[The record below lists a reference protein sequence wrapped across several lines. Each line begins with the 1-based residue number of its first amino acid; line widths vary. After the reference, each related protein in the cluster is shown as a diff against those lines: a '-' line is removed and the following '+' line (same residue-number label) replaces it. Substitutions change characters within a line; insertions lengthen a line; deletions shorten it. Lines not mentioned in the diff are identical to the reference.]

1 MKKQTLPIGLIVLAL
16 ALTSCGADGAP
27 QAAQPP
33 GEAVAAARAVVELL
47 VRGDFAAIEQRFD
60 AKMRSGLTRDG
71 LAEAWRQV
79 VVLAGPFKQQL
90 SAQDSQLQGH
100 DVVLV
105 LCEFEKAVLGVRVVM
120 NGEGQ
125 IAGLFIEP
133 QK

>member
-16 ALTSCGADGAP
+16 ALTSCGAAGAP

-47 VRGDFAAIEQRFD
+47 VRGDFEAIEQRFD